1 MRWFI
6 KTWRRKKLSTQQL
19 HFICQQLSFALAG
32 GMPLPVALFFVG
44 SEMHD
49 KRCQFF
55 LLQLAEQVQQ
65 GASLTEALRQIDWQY
80 SPVLLE
86 FALAGEQNGTMQTAL
101 EQAAEYFQQQ
111 QKTKEMLISAL
122 SYPLLILVLM
132 AFAFGAMFL
141 LVVPAIV
148 QTYDNV
154 QAPLPVLTRH
164 IIAASGWLQQFWCL
178 FLGGLVMLIVSFG
191 LALQRSLQSVAG
203 RVRIRALLLRLPF
216 IGKCYQQYWF
226 IQFSQALGL
235 MLSSGMLLVE
245 CLQTVTGI
253 YRRGLFAD
261 EMQRLTTELTAGQS
275 FAVAVQQCSLFPPM
289 ARQVLAVSEQTGTLP
304 GAMVQMSRYYQQQ
317 FQQRLQMLGRLLEP
331 CFILILG
338 IAVLILAGSLFLPLI
353 QSYQYLL

>member
-1 MRWFI
+1 MKLI
-6 KTWRRKKLSTQQL
+6 VPIQHRKKLSTQQL

-49 KRCQFF
+49 KRCQTF

-65 GASLTEALRQIDWQY
+65 GTLLTAALRQTDWQY

-86 FALAGEQNGTMQTAL
+86 FTLAGEQNGTMQTAL
-101 EQAAEYFQQQ
+101 EQAAEYFRQQ
-111 QKTKEMLISAL
+111 QKTKEILVSAL
-122 SYPLLILVLM
+122 SYPALIMVLM

-148 QTYDNV
+148 QTYDNM
-154 QAPLPVLTRH
+154 QAPLPMLTRC
-164 IIAASGWLQQFWCL
+164 IIAVSGWLQQFWFL
-178 FLGGLVMLIVSFG
+178 LLGGVALLITALV
-191 LALQRSLQSVAG
+191 LALRRSLQSPAG
-203 RVRIRALLLRLPF
+203 RARLRGFLLRLPF
-216 IGKCYQQYWF
+216 VGACYQQYWF

-245 CLQTVTGI
+245 CLQAVTAI

-261 EMQRLTTELTAGQS
+261 EMQRLTAELMGGQP
-275 FAVAVQQCSLFPPM
+275 FNIAVQRCSLFPPM
-289 ARQVLAVSEQTGTLP
+289 ARQVLAVSEQTGALP
-304 GAMVQMSRYYQQQ
+304 QAMVQMSRYYQQQ

-331 CFILILG
+331 CFILVLG
-338 IAVLILAGSLFLPLI
+338 IAVLVLAGSLFLPLI